1 MESLSSKN
9 KNVKYVLCDM
19 DIFTKYAWGKRLKDN
34 KGKTVLNVFI
44 KIVNESNHK
53 PNKLWVDQATEFYN
67 KLMQEWLDN
76 NDILIYYTHN
86 EGKSVTAERFMKR
99 LKSKIYKR
107 MTTND
112 SKSYLPYL
120 NELVD

>member
-9 KNVKYVLCDM
+9 KNVKNVLCDM
-19 DIFTKYAWGKRLKDN
+19 DVFTKYAWGKPLKDKKRWN
-34 KGKTVLNVFI
+34 SSKCFYWNI
-44 KIVNESNHK
+44 ESNHK